1 MTEITSMLVTHVK
14 ASVKDIETAW
24 HGNIGKMTHKML
36 ENELVKECVILKT
49 CNRVEVYVV
58 SPKGSKVLYNFA
70 KKMKVPDRI
79 IDFHDHEE
87 SLRHLLRLA
96 SGLESMIIGEDQ
108 ILGQMKKLHQMAKD
122 AGSTGKVLD
131 TAFTKAIQVG
141 KRVRTET
148 KINEGAVSI
157 GSAAVDLSEEILG
170 DLCNKKILVIGAGE
184 IGTLVSKALCT
195 CSDEGLCAIYVA
207 NRTFEMA
214 QTLAN
219 QLCGLAVQYDE
230 IERYLLEVDVVISA
244 TGAPHK
250 VLKAD
255 MMNKIME
262 ERGGQKLLIIDIANP
277 RDVEEEVGDIPN
289 VELHNID
296 SLKMIGKRNLDRR
309 MAEVEKAE
317 IIIEEELENLNIIYR
332 RQEADRI
339 IEHRYS
345 RAKDI
350 ESREVERA
358 MNMLNGQVKDM
369 QPEVEAVI
377 KDLANSITSKYL
389 SYVTTVLRDAAKNE
403 KSEILE
409 VAAEM
414 FGLNGSNNLQ
424 ENDGRKTPQIQDN

>member
-14 ASVKDIETAW
+14 ASVRDIETAW
-24 HGNIGKMTHKML
+24 HGNIGRMTHKML
-36 ENELVKECVILKT
+36 ESELVSECVILKT

-70 KKMKVPDRI
+70 KKMNVPDRI

-108 ILGQMKKLHQMAKD
+108 ILGQMKKLHQMAKE

-131 TAFTKAIQVG
+131 TAFTKAIQAG

-157 GSAAVDLSEEILG
+157 GSAAVDLTEEILG
-170 DLCNKKILVIGAGE
+170 DLCEKRILVIGAGE
-184 IGTLVSKALCT
+184 MGTLVSKALCT
-195 CSDEGLCAIYVA
+195 CREEGLCAIYVA
-207 NRTFEMA
+207 NRTFEKA

-219 QLCGLAVQYDE
+219 QLCGVAVQYDE
-230 IERYLLEVDVVISA
+230 MEKYLLKVDVVICA
-244 TGAPHK
+244 TGATHK
-250 VLKAD
+250 VVNYDL
-255 MMNKIME
+255 MEKIME
-262 ERGGQKLLIIDIANP
+262 ERGGKKLLIIDIANP
-277 RDVEEEVGDIPN
+277 RDVEEGVGDIQN

-296 SLKMIGKRNLDRR
+296 SLKVIGKRNLEKR

-317 IIIEEELENLNIIYR
+317 KIIEEELENLNIIYR

-339 IEHRYS
+339 IEHRYN
-345 RAKDI
+345 RARDI
-350 ESREVERA
+350 ELKEVERA
-358 MNMLNGQVKDM
+358 LKRLNGRINSD
-369 QPEVEAVI
+369 ESDLEGVI
-377 KDLANSITSKYL
+377 KDLAHSITSKYL
-389 SYVTTVLRDAAKNE
+389 AYVTMVLREAAKYE
-403 KSEILE
+403 KSEVLE

-414 FGLNGSNNLQ
+414 FGLNGTREISRT
-424 ENDGRKTPQIQDN
+424 EEDN

>member
-1 MTEITSMLVTHVK
+1 MTEITSMLVTHIK

-24 HGNIGKMTHKML
+24 HGNISRMTHRML
-36 ENELVKECVILKT
+36 ENDLVLECVILKT

-70 KKMKVPDRI
+70 KKMNVPDRI

-122 AGSTGKVLD
+122 AGSTGKILD

-157 GSAAVDLSEEILG
+157 GSAAVDLSEEIVG
-170 DLCNKKILVIGAGE
+170 DLCDKKILVIGAGE
-184 IGTLVSKALCT
+184 IGALVSKALCD
-195 CSDEGLCAIYVA
+195 CGEESLRAIYVA
-207 NRTFEMA
+207 NRTYEKA

-219 QLCGLAVQYDE
+219 QLCGIAVQYDDME
-230 IERYLLEVDVVISA
+230 EYLHKVDVVISA

-250 VLKAD
+250 VIKTD
-255 MMNKIME
+255 MMQRIME
-262 ERGGQKLLIIDIANP
+262 ERRGRKLLIIDIANP
-277 RDVEEEVGDIPN
+277 RDAEEEVGDIPGI
-289 VELHNID
+289 ELHNID
-296 SLKMIGKRNLDRR
+296 SLKMIGKRNLEKR

-317 IIIEEELENLNIIYR
+317 EIIEEELENLNIIYR

-339 IEHRYS
+339 IEHRYN
-345 RAKDI
+345 RAKEI
-350 ESREVERA
+350 EFREIERA
-358 MNMLNGQVKDM
+358 LKRLNGNSESIDAEIEGILKEM
-369 QPEVEAVI
+369 AH
-377 KDLANSITSKYL
+377 SITSKYL
-389 SYVTTVLRDAAKNE
+389 AYVTMALREAAKNE

-409 VAAEM
+409 VAAMM
-414 FGLNGSNNLQ
+414 FGLEEVMEDVSSN
-424 ENDGRKTPQIQDN
+424 EDEKAT